1 MDDHSLKERFT
12 GYTVVISLI
21 ALIILIFTLFI
32 SLSKSR
38 EADFSLDGVIWLFTN
53 NPSMWIVLIFTI
65 ITPLSVYLLSK
76 ISEKRLHE
84 KQQMINIEHARV
96 DKVND
101 FTQQLIHGNLEVN
114 YSKENDQDVLGETL
128 LNLRD
133 TLKANSE
140 KEEKLRKDE
149 EQRKWIVEGLAHFS
163 ETLRNYIH
171 EPEQLSF
178 HVIKDLTK
186 YVNAI
191 QGGFYVLD
199 DNDPYNRYFNL
210 SAFFAYDRKKFADQ
224 KIKWGDGLIGTC
236 ALEKKTIHLKNVP
249 EEYITVTSG
258 LGDAN
263 PNNLIVVP
271 MIYEEQI
278 YGVIELASFHKFDPT
293 QISLIEKTAESVG
306 ATLSAIKTNLR
317 TAALLEESKAQT
329 QALTSHEEEMRQN
342 MEELQATQEGSNRQ
356 TQRLM
361 MLEET
366 LNTTIVQAEFDAGG
380 GFISGNKLFYSTFEY
395 LSEANLKEKKIM
407 EFIDEES
414 RDWFADIWNQLT
426 ENNKPFKGYV
436 KHTTRTGKDL
446 WLMVGLSCLNTYDK
460 KIMFMG
466 IDSGIESEKL
476 KKQQAVLQSVNTA
489 AINIEMDINGNL
501 IEYNDHLT
509 ALFGYSDKEAKSLV
523 IFDLVHPIELES
535 FNKRWDNIIHG
546 GEYKG
551 LVRCKSPKV
560 DEIWLN
566 GAFSIT
572 MNDAHEINHVVFVGI
587 DVTKEKRLE
596 QELHTA
602 TDTLK
607 KQERQLK
614 DVEKE
619 LSNKLREAKTELIS
633 QYKEIERIKNLNES
647 LLDEAA
653 DAVVIINQ
661 ENRIVFFNKAAGKLW
676 KTEKSEVID
685 QNVGALF
692 PEALVEK
699 DELLESFTRPGN
711 NKLVGIRKKS
721 AIIDKKGKEKPVFIL
736 LTKGRVENENAYM
749 AILQPI

>member
-38 EADFSLDGVIWLFTN
+38 EADFSLDGVIWLFSN

-65 ITPLSVYLLSK
+65 LTPLSVYLLSK
-76 ISEKRLHE
+76 ISEKRLQE

-114 YSKENDQDVLGETL
+114 YTKENDQDVLGETL

-133 TLKANSE
+133 TLKANNE

-149 EQRKWIVEGLAHFS
+149 EQRKWIAEGLAHFS

-210 SAFFAYDRKKFADQ
+210 RAFFAYDRKKFADQ

-271 MIYEEQI
+271 MIYEDQI

-293 QISLIEKTAESVG
+293 QISMIEKTAESVG

-317 TAALLEESKAQT
+317 TATLLEESKAQT

-342 MEELQATQEGSNRQ
+342 MEELQATQEESNRQ

-366 LNTTIVQAEFDAGG
+366 LNTNIVQAEFDAGG
-380 GFISGNKLFYSTFEY
+380 VFISGNKLFYSTFEF
-395 LSEANLKEKKIM
+395 LSEANLQGKKIM
-407 EFIDEES
+407 EFVDEES

-446 WLMVGLSCLNTYDK
+446 WLMVSLSCLNTDDK

-466 IDSGIESEKL
+466 IDSGNESAKL

-489 AINIEMDINGNL
+489 AVNIEMDINGNL
-501 IEYNDHLT
+501 IEYNDQLT
-509 ALFGYSDKEAKSLV
+509 ALFGYTDKEAKSLV
-523 IFDLVHPIELES
+523 IFDLIHPIELES
-535 FNKRWDNIIHG
+535 FNKRWDCIIHG

-551 LVRCKSPKV
+551 LVRCKSPRV

-587 DVTKEKRLE
+587 DVTQEKRLE
-596 QELHTA
+596 QELHA
-602 TDTLK
+602 AMDTLK

-653 DAVVIINQ
+653 DAVIIISQ
-661 ENRIVFFNKAAGKLW
+661 ENRIVFFNKAAEKLW
-676 KTEKSEVID
+676 KIEKSEVID

-699 DELLESFTRPGN
+699 DELLESFIRPGN